1 MVRGTTRWKNYLGE
15 KMKFIIAL
23 VLAALFYMVGK
34 SVGGDSFQS
43 GWISFGLFSLV
54 HTIFT
59 SLGSVEEKK

>member
-1 MVRGTTRWKNYLGE
+1 
-15 KMKFIIAL
+15 MKFIIAL